1 MVDEPKLHYLSDKC
15 CRIWV
20 VPLASPWFGW
30 AILPSS
36 STPACSHFLISRTTR
51 AFATRCSMNSHQ
63 PVVFDGVEE
72 LRTAG
77 GVMRLW
83 DAAGYLAAGL
93 VITAFCMKGMVPLRV
108 VALTSNV
115 AFLVYGIGL
124 GLVPVWLLHAILLPV
139 NSWRLWQRIA
149 RRPTAE
155 APEARLEQA
164 GVVTEC
170 EGGGPLLD
178 DEAHDLHSARR
189 PGRCSERGSSR
200 HNHKPAGINPVT

>member
-1 MVDEPKLHYLSDKC
+1 MLSD
-15 CRIWV
+15 
-20 VPLASPWFGW
+20 LGGAASIALVRMGDP
-30 AILPSS
+30 AILQYARMQP
-36 STPACSHFLISRTTR
+36 FLDQPHHARIRHPVLDE
-51 AFATRCSMNSHQ
+51 SHQ

-93 VITAFCMKGMVPLRV
+93 VITAFCMKGMVPLRI

-149 RRPTAE
+149 RRPTAA
-155 APEARLEQA
+155 APEARLGQA
-164 GVVTEC
+164 SVVTEC

-189 PGRCSERGSSR
+189 PGRCSEPGSSK
-200 HNHKPAGINPVT
+200 HDHKPAGINPVT